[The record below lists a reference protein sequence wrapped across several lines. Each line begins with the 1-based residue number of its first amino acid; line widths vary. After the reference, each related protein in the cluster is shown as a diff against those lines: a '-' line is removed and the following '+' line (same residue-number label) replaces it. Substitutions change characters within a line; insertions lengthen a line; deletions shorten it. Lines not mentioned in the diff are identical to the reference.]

1 LRIFSENCG
10 YKEDKMGPL
19 IPSEGLNLVI
29 ALFLGMAFGFTLEQ
43 AGFSTSKKLVGMF
56 YGYDF
61 TVLRVFFTG
70 GLVAMIGVV
79 VMAKFGLLDMSLV
92 YINPTYL
99 WSAIIGGLIMGLGF
113 VIGGFCPGTSVCAAA
128 IGKIDGIIF
137 VIGSIFGVF
146 VFAEGYP
153 LFEGIYWD
161 KFLGNVQMNE
171 TLGISQ
177 GLFVFLFTTIGVLA
191 FIFTQ
196 KIEEKVTGNINPIF
210 KPQRVYFSF
219 FAILFLL
226 GLSASIIP
234 NTQLSAL
241 NKAESNANVEKL
253 NVAFITP
260 DELALRIINNDNNL
274 KIYDF
279 RPTEQFQALSLPNST
294 NLKIE
299 DLFKK
304 GGNKLISGDPQIK
317 KIIIANDEKSAIEA
331 ESIIRDKG
339 YKNLYVLKGG
349 MLAFKSEILNFKAPT
364 NETNISQ
371 SILATYNFRENAS
384 KTIQQLIMDNKN
396 SNTIVKEKKR
406 VLGGC

>member
-1 LRIFSENCG
+1 
-10 YKEDKMGPL
+10 MGPL

-161 KFLGNVQMNE
+161 KFLGNVQMSE

-177 GLFVFLFTTIGVLA
+177 ALFVFLFMA
-191 FIFTQ
+191 FGAAAFFVTQ
-196 KIEEKVTGNINPIF
+196 IIEEKVNGKPNPVLQP
-210 KPQRVYFSF
+210 KRVYIAFSG
-219 FAILFLL
+219 IIFLI
-226 GLSASIIP
+226 GLSAFIMP
-234 NTQLSAL
+234 NPEVSKPNQVKKEIRQGNYQIEYIS
-241 NKAESNANVEKL
+241 
-253 NVAFITP
+253 P
-260 DELALRIINNDNNL
+260 DELAMRLVNNDETI

-279 RPTEQFQALSLPNST
+279 RSLDEFQKISLPNSV

-299 DLFKK
+299 DLFRK
-304 GGNKLISGDPQIK
+304 GGNKLITGDPQIK
-317 KIIIANDEKSAIEA
+317 KIIIANDEKTAIEA
-331 ESIIRDKG
+331 EEIIKEKG
-339 YKNLYVLKGG
+339 YKNLYVLQGG
-349 MLAFKSEILNFKAPT
+349 MQSFVNNIIDFKMPAE
-364 NETNISQ
+364 NIPQ
-371 SILATYNFRENAS
+371 NMLATYNFRESAS
-384 KTIQQLIMDNKN
+384 KTIAELIKENKK